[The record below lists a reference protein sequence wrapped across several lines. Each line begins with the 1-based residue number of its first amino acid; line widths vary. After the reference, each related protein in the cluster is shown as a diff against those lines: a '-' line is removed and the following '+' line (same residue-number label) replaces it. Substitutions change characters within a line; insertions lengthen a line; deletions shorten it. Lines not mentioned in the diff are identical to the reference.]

1 MLQKSRRKLLPQTT
15 SKRKFKII
23 KNQCRF
29 GGPKVAVGWWEEL
42 LQEIGSVLAPDAKGN
57 RKLAPFWRQKLK
69 QKQVLVEWH
78 QFWCRLQKPNRTM
91 ASILMPQKSFSP
103 KPYIFRFPMTYHLKG
118 ISKSFLG
125 APIKTGLLIPYLVK
139 GQKLLSKRL
148 NFSVFPWSTP
158 WGRKFSRRHP

>member
-78 QFWCRLQKPNRTM
+78 QF
-91 ASILMPQKSFSP
+91 
-103 KPYIFRFPMTYHLKG
+103 
-118 ISKSFLG
+118 
-125 APIKTGLLIPYLVK
+125 
-139 GQKLLSKRL
+139 
-148 NFSVFPWSTP
+148 
-158 WGRKFSRRHP
+158 